1 MGRGRNSQDGSE
13 PPLRNLSAHK
23 DLWAM
28 ISSSLQSMNSY
39 PEVIEHLEAGI
50 KTIDAVNL
58 SKYVSGMS
66 IDIPGRFSIPIVQIP
81 AAAYTIFLYDW
92 ALCFSEEIRLVFPA
106 KWSLV
111 KLLYLQVNT

>member
-1 MGRGRNSQDGSE
+1 M
-13 PPLRNLSAHK
+13 RNLSGHD

-28 ISSSLQSMNSY
+28 IPSSLQSVKSY
-39 PEVIEHLEAGI
+39 PEVIEQFEAGI

-66 IDIPGRFSIPIVQIP
+66 IDVPGHFSIPTVQNSV
-81 AAAYTIFLYDW
+81 AAYTIFLYDW

-111 KLLYLQVNT
+111 KLLYLQVSI

>member
-1 MGRGRNSQDGSE
+1 
-13 PPLRNLSAHK
+13 
-23 DLWAM
+23 M
-28 ISSSLQSMNSY
+28 IPSSIQPVNPS
-39 PEVIEHLEAGI
+39 PEVLEQLEVGI
-50 KTIDAVNL
+50 RTINAVNL

-66 IDIPGRFSIPIVQIP
+66 IDIPGHFAIPTVQKP

-111 KLLYLQVNT
+111 KLLYFQVST